1 MKSEYMTYF
10 LKNKNKTVIL
20 IILIIGIMLMLFTP
34 AEKKESAENSR
45 VPFSEAEALEKTVAK
60 IKGSGK
66 TSVLVT
72 YYGTGTENIVFDTKT
87 RNGET
92 DKKAVLS
99 DGKAVTLGISYPRVK
114 GVLVVSKGADDY
126 SVKEE
131 IIKAVTTALDIPEY
145 KVAVMVG

>member
-1 MKSEYMTYF
+1 MKSEYITGY
-10 LKNKNKTVIL
+10 LKNKHKSIIL
-20 IILIIGIMLMLFTP
+20 VILIIGIMLMLFTP
-34 AEKKESAENSR
+34 PEKKETAENNPLS
-45 VPFSEAEALEKTVAK
+45 FSESEALEKTVAK
-60 IKGSGK
+60 IKGAGK

-99 DGKAVTLGISYPRVK
+99 DGKAVTQGISYPRVK
-114 GVLVVSKGADDY
+114 GVLVVSKGADNF

>member
-1 MKSEYMTYF
+1 MKSEYIQSF
-10 LKNKNKTVIL
+10 LKNKHKSIIFL
-20 IILIIGIMLMLFTP
+20 IIIIGIMLMLFTP
-34 AEKKESAENSR
+34 TKRQEASENT
-45 VPFSEAEALEKTVAK
+45 PQTFLEAQALEKIVSK
-60 IKGSGK
+60 IKGAGK

-72 YYGTGTENIVFDTKT
+72 YYGTGTQNIVFDTKI

-99 DGKAVTLGISYPRVK
+99 DGKAITQGISYPRVK
-114 GVLVVSKGADDY
+114 GVLVVSKGADDF

-145 KVAVMVG
+145 KVAVIVG

>member
-1 MKSEYMTYF
+1 MIKEYLQSF
-10 LKNKNKTVIL
+10 LKNKNKSIIFV
-20 IILIIGIMLMLFTP
+20 ILIIGIMLMLITP
-34 AEKKESAENSR
+34 PEKKATSENTNI
-45 VPFSEAEALEKTVAK
+45 PFSEAELLEKTVAK
-60 IKGSGK
+60 IKGAGK

-72 YYGTGTENIVFDTKT
+72 YYGTGTENIVFDTKI

-99 DGKAVTLGISYPRVK
+99 DGKAVTQGISYPRVK
-114 GVLVVSKGADDY
+114 GVLVVSKGADDF